1 MFEIKDE
8 AVATQVDVQSQ
19 TESGLCPSTHQEQDA
34 RELICANP
42 AFKRLQNSSSVLLLQ
57 GPLGPFFDR
66 LARWLK
72 ANGTQVN
79 RVALHAG
86 DLHDCKAIRPVTYKG
101 PRDGWGEYVRQLIAR
116 HGVDCIVLFGQS
128 RYYHVIAREVAAES
142 GIAVVVLEEGYFR
155 PGFITMEL
163 DGVNGYSRTLQR
175 FRWDHATS
183 SEAGIQADI
192 TSRHFEKMAWHA
204 SQHYLAMHKHS
215 AQLFQTWA
223 GHYAA

>member
-175 FRWDHATS
+175 FRWAARVVHHLVGDLGGKLVADHRVLEPHDA
-183 SEAGIQADI
+183 AGAD
-192 TSRHFEKMAWHA
+192 
-204 SQHYLAMHKHS
+204 QHRLDRMVEVIAR
-215 AQLFQTWA
+215 
-223 GHYAA
+223 